1 MYQVPHQYDEN
12 TVSDPEEDSEDE
24 LEEQTLNVD

>member
-1 MYQVPHQYDEN
+1 MYQVPQYDEN